1 MQRLAIVR
9 KSLPVVFVWASEARN
24 SQENE
29 REKSASQQLRP
40 LCFCSLKLLYD
51 GNLDLFLYSDG
62 PSNPSPAKFVFFF
75 FLRCFTLL
83 FVTFLITIL
92 KIVLNYTSVVVQ
104 FDSKMQSFRK
114 RKEPIY
120 VEHTY

>member
-62 PSNPSPAKFVFFF
+62 PSNPSPAKFVCFFVLFYFAFCYF
-75 FLRCFTLL
+75 FDNDIENCFKLH
-83 FVTFLITIL
+83 FCSC
-92 KIVLNYTSVVVQ
+92 SV
-104 FDSKMQSFRK
+104 
-114 RKEPIY
+114 
-120 VEHTY
+120 